1 MSSRI
6 FAQGGNADENPAGAG
21 VAAGI
26 YGEDHV
32 DQNQQNKIRDIG
44 PTLNSGK
51 FADNQQKTDFDTY
64 YNTYALPRWTQLNT
78 LNKLRDYHKE
88 LFSNLSRAKSGEV
101 HDYLNKLVLD
111 YMGKIAKSEK
121 YHPSVRINAM
131 LTIGDLNSV
140 DSIQAA
146 QNIPLADAMPVL
158 LETVN
163 NDKQIVPV
171 KIAALVGVNRHVTM
185 GVNDP
190 QVQPVFSAMLKLV
203 TGANAADLG
212 QAWMCKQAV
221 DILGLL
227 GNLGTNNQVPKL
239 LSAYAGDAKAPF
251 FLRLSAADA
260 LGKLK
265 YDGASGLD
273 PVALAKSLAQLMLD
287 ACDVELK
294 TKGTPA
300 ADRQKRMKA
309 RLASAM
315 FGLTGD
321 GTTFNGRTF
330 KGITPLAKDQA
341 QLNNLKAI
349 FDGLLKT
356 LDKDISKMSDDEKQ
370 KYNEELKKAVEDCQ
384 TKLKDWLAK

>member
-1 MSSRI
+1 
-6 FAQGGNADENPAGAG
+6 
-21 VAAGI
+21 
-26 YGEDHV
+26 
-32 DQNQQNKIRDIG
+32 
-44 PTLNSGK
+44 
-51 FADNQQKTDFDTY
+51 
-64 YNTYALPRWTQLNT
+64 
-78 LNKLRDYHKE
+78 
-88 LFSNLSRAKSGEV
+88 
-101 HDYLNKLVLD
+101 
-111 YMGKIAKSEK
+111 MGKIAKSEK

-163 NDKQIVPV
+163 DAKQIVPV

-251 FLRLSAADA
+251 FLRLSAAEA

-265 YDGASGLD
+265 YEGASGLD
-273 PVALAKSLAQLMLD
+273 AVALAKSLGQLMLD
-287 ACDVELK
+287 ACDAEFK
-294 TKGTPA
+294 AKGSA
-300 ADRQKRMKA
+300 ADRQRRLKA

-315 FGLTGD
+315 FGLSGD

-330 KGITPLAKDQA
+330 KGITPLAKDPA

-349 FDGLLKT
+349 FGDLLKT
-356 LDKDISKMSDDEKQ
+356 LDNKDISKLNDDEKQ
-370 KYNEELKKAVEDCQ
+370 KFNEDLKKAVEDCQ
-384 TKLKDWLAK
+384 SKLKDWLEKQP